1 MVGEV
6 MVRKVVGLLPQE
18 NAGHALDKLLE
29 MRISG
34 LPVINSGGK
43 LVGMFTEKEVLAK
56 ILPGYVELVGGFKY
70 GQDSRALKQ
79 KVHNFSQ
86 LTVKEVMRQEVISV
100 EESTALYEAAHL
112 MLTSKARRLPVLDKE
127 KKVVGIISRGD
138 VVKAIFTRY
147 K

>member
-1 MVGEV
+1 